1 MDLVGVVGVLGGKLL
16 QCVVMV
22 LENPVEV
29 PVDVVSLAVL
39 GALEEAVHEVVF
51 GLPKCC
57 SFDVWWKVVGE
68 AELVDKLETDKLS
81 VVPVVPM
88 ETTLSVLGKDILLS
102 VVNEVEG
109 IGSSDG
115 LLFVDM
121 ETVLGNPG
129 TGVEVDDSGAAV

>member
-51 GLPKCC
+51 GLPEC
-57 SFDVWWKVVGE
+57 
-68 AELVDKLETDKLS
+68 
-81 VVPVVPM
+81 
-88 ETTLSVLGKDILLS
+88 
-102 VVNEVEG
+102 
-109 IGSSDG
+109 
-115 LLFVDM
+115 
-121 ETVLGNPG
+121 
-129 TGVEVDDSGAAV
+129 

>member
-1 MDLVGVVGVLGGKLL
+1 MAGVLGGKLL
-16 QCVVMV
+16 QSVVMV
-22 LENPVEV
+22 LENSVEV

-39 GALEEAVHEVVF
+39 GGLEEAVHEVVF
-51 GLPKCC
+51 GLPECC
-57 SFDVWWKVVGE
+57 SFDVWRKVVGE

-102 VVNEVEG
+102 VVSEVEG
-109 IGSSDG
+109 IGSSDS
-115 LLFVDM
+115 LLTVDM

-129 TGVEVDDSGAAV
+129 AAVEVDGSGAAV

>member
-1 MDLVGVVGVLGGKLL
+1 MDLVG
-16 QCVVMV
+16 VVMV

-39 GALEEAVHEVVF
+39 GALEEAVPEVVF
-51 GLPKCC
+51 GLPECC
-57 SFDVWWKVVGE
+57 SFDVWRKVVGE

-121 ETVLGNPG
+121 ETVLGNPDA
-129 TGVEVDDSGAAV
+129 GVEVDDSGAAV

>member
-51 GLPKCC
+51 GLPEFC

-129 TGVEVDDSGAAV
+129 TGVEVNDSGAAV